1 MIKSNLL
8 KIKDVDFWMKIK
20 DRESPDWALVLPQ
33 YKLIYL
39 ETYKAACSKIRV
51 LLILLNRGYDD
62 SELAEFLKTTPAPY
76 YHWEFSVQDNQNFN
90 RKELTT
96 LFHNPEY
103 FKFAFARNPYDRLVS
118 AYKDKI
124 CSAYLQGSEVY
135 THLAKEI
142 KAEIIWNSAGFI
154 PILLTQFEN
163 IIKARF
169 PKRRDFLLFE
179 EPKVLPEENGS
190 LKQNESYDY
199 EHILKSIEGSYHKL
213 PPKSIFENFYAKAKT
228 LMLGYPDLNSI
239 DLNETSLSFK
249 EFVEFVCNQTIENMN
264 SHWQPQ
270 TYYIGFDCIKY
281 DFIGRVETF
290 DKDIQYVFDRIK
302 APKFIYSHISGKINQ
317 SKSIENNNF
326 WTDELANMVY
336 NKYKVDF
343 EAFGYEKMSYK
354 C

>member
-1 MIKSNLL
+1 MGKQNLL
-8 KIKDVDFWMKIK
+8 EIKNIDFWMNRK

-33 YKLIYL
+33 YKLVYL

-62 SELAEFLKTTPAPY
+62 PELAEFLKTTPAPY
-76 YHWEFSVQDNQNFN
+76 YHWEFDVRDNQNLS
-90 RKELTT
+90 RKELTS
-96 LFHNPEY
+96 LFHNSEY

-124 CSAYLQGSEVY
+124 SSAYLRGSEVY
-135 THLAKEI
+135 SHLAKEI

-154 PILLTQFEN
+154 PLLLTKFEN

-179 EPKVLPEENGS
+179 HPEVFQVENGS
-190 LKQNESYDY
+190 LKQNESYNY
-199 EHILKSIEGSYHKL
+199 EHILKSIEDSYHKL
-213 PPKSIFENFYAKAKT
+213 PPKSIFENFYVKAKK
-228 LMLGYPDLNSI
+228 LMFRYPDFNSL
-239 DLNETSLSFK
+239 DLNETPLSFK
-249 EFVEFVCNQTIENMN
+249 EFVEFVCNQNIENMN

-270 TYYIGFDCIKY
+270 TYYIGFNCMKY

-290 DKDIQYVFDRIK
+290 DKDIQYVFDTIK
-302 APKFIYSHISGKINQ
+302 APKFIYSHILGKINK
-317 SKSIENNNF
+317 SKSMNNQKI
-326 WTDELANMVY
+326 WTDELASMVY
-336 NKYKVDF
+336 DKYKVDF
-343 EAFGYEKMSYK
+343 EAFGYDKMSYR